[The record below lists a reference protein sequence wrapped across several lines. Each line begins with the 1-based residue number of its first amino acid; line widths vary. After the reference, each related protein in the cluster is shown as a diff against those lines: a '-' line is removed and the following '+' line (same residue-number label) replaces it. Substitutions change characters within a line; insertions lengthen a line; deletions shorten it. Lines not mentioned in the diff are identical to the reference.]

1 MKRCIFFLIF
11 LSLGLLVA
19 CSKYDDGKLWDKVND
34 LDSRLAA
41 LEKQCKE
48 MNTNIASM
56 KVILD
61 ALQTN
66 DYITN
71 VTVISENGIEIGYKL
86 DFKTHPSITIYHG
99 KNGEAGQTPV
109 IGIKQAEDGY
119 YYWTQKV
126 GDQTTWL
133 LDEGGNKIKSKGED
147 GEDGVTPQL
156 RINNNKW
163 ELSVDNGVTWS
174 VLGEAS
180 GDSFFKNVINKE
192 DILILELA
200 DGAVVTLPKG
210 ATFSVILDKYKIEDI
225 LPNTTYEINY
235 TVVGG
240 NEQVSIQINAPLGWN
255 VYVETAGQYNGKIL
269 ITTPEIVTDEKVYV
283 IFSDGETA
291 VTRVLPMLQGRLV
304 HVEEPGTLKDCF
316 SGEADWRQCKRL
328 KITGTLNNDDYVFLK
343 DKMQSLRFLDLSEID
358 NETLREGFFS
368 GHACQTVILPEK
380 LVAIPSFAFD
390 HSGITSIKIPDGV
403 REIGNYA
410 FYNCRQL
417 RGDLHLPY
425 IIQTIGEHAFE
436 LCSFDGNLSLGAML
450 QKIGKAAFKD
460 CKFTGK
466 LTIPTQ
472 VGIIEDEAF
481 AYCSGFTGLVFSAN
495 TGLGEPQLTS
505 IGISAFEGCS
515 GFRGDLVL
523 PDRLAN
529 IGDYAFRYCSE
540 EWKGRLVIGKSV
552 KKIGDLA
559 FIYNGPAGSKY
570 RLNFEKI
577 YFKSCFQPEDVMT
590 GLVLNWE
597 PRIEYVGVPLGCSSN
612 YINYV
617 EKYVEVMEEVDYTTF
632 DF

>member
-1 MKRCIFFLIF
+1 MKRCIFFLLF

-133 LDEGGNKIKSKGED
+133 LDEGGNKIKAKGED

-200 DGAVVTLPKG
+200 DGTVVTLPKG
-210 ATFSVILDKYKIEDI
+210 ASFSVVLDRDKIENASH
-225 LPNTTYEINY
+225 NTTYNIGY
-235 TVVGG
+235 VVIGG
-240 NEQVSIQINAPLGWN
+240 ESVIDVNVVANGWN
-255 VYVETAGQYNGKIL
+255 VTVSRGQNSGNIS
-269 ITTPEIVTDEKVYV
+269 ITTPEIVIDSQFFV
-283 IFSDGETA
+283 IFSDGKSV
-291 VTRVLPMLQGRLV
+291 VTRVITIINGRLI
-304 HVEEPGTLKDCF
+304 HVEKAGTLSTLISK
-316 SGEADWRQCKRL
+316 EEVHQCERI
-328 KITGTLNNDDYVFLK
+328 KITGTLNDFDYNFIRETMRANRVIT
-343 DKMQSLRFLDLSEID
+343 LDLSALD
-358 NETLREGFFS
+358 DETIPESAFKFTGL
-368 GHACQTVILPEK
+368 QTIVLPEK
-380 LVAIPSFAFD
+380 LIAIPD
-390 HSGITSIKIPDGV
+390 
-403 REIGNYA
+403 
-410 FYNCRQL
+410 
-417 RGDLHLPY
+417 
-425 IIQTIGEHAFE
+425 
-436 LCSFDGNLSLGAML
+436 LSL
-450 QKIGKAAFKD
+450 IH
-460 CKFTGK
+460 
-466 LTIPTQ
+466 I
-472 VGIIEDEAF
+472 
-481 AYCSGFTGLVFSAN
+481 
-495 TGLGEPQLTS
+495 
-505 IGISAFEGCS
+505 
-515 GFRGDLVL
+515 
-523 PDRLAN
+523 
-529 IGDYAFRYCSE
+529 
-540 EWKGRLVIGKSV
+540 
-552 KKIGDLA
+552 
-559 FIYNGPAGSKY
+559 
-570 RLNFEKI
+570 
-577 YFKSCFQPEDVMT
+577 
-590 GLVLNWE
+590 
-597 PRIEYVGVPLGCSSN
+597 
-612 YINYV
+612 
-617 EKYVEVMEEVDYTTF
+617 
-632 DF
+632 

>member
-1 MKRCIFFLIF
+1 M
-11 LSLGLLVA
+11 
-19 CSKYDDGKLWDKVND
+19 
-34 LDSRLAA
+34 
-41 LEKQCKE
+41 
-48 MNTNIASM
+48 
-56 KVILD
+56 
-61 ALQTN
+61 
-66 DYITN
+66 
-71 VTVISENGIEIGYKL
+71 
-86 DFKTHPSITIYHG
+86 
-99 KNGEAGQTPV
+99 
-109 IGIKQAEDGY
+109 
-119 YYWTQKV
+119 
-126 GDQTTWL
+126 
-133 LDEGGNKIKSKGED
+133 
-147 GEDGVTPQL
+147 
-156 RINNNKW
+156 
-163 ELSVDNGVTWS
+163 DNGVTWS

-200 DGAVVTLPKG
+200 DGTVVTLPKG
-210 ATFSVILDKYKIEDI
+210 ATFSVTLDKYKIEDI

-304 HVEEPGTLKDCF
+304 YVEEPGTLKDCF

-343 DKMQSLRFLDLSEID
+343 DKMQSVRFLDLSEID

-403 REIGNYA
+403 REIGKYA

-436 LCSFDGNLSLGAML
+436 LCRFDGNLSLGAML
-450 QKIGKAAFKD
+450 QKIGKAAFKE

-466 LTIPTQ
+466 LT
-472 VGIIEDEAF
+472 
-481 AYCSGFTGLVFSAN
+481 
-495 TGLGEPQLTS
+495 
-505 IGISAFEGCS
+505 
-515 GFRGDLVL
+515 
-523 PDRLAN
+523 
-529 IGDYAFRYCSE
+529 
-540 EWKGRLVIGKSV
+540 
-552 KKIGDLA
+552 
-559 FIYNGPAGSKY
+559 
-570 RLNFEKI
+570 
-577 YFKSCFQPEDVMT
+577 
-590 GLVLNWE
+590 
-597 PRIEYVGVPLGCSSN
+597 N
-612 YINYV
+612 Y
-617 EKYVEVMEEVDYTTF
+617 
-632 DF
+632 